1 MLNQLRRFS
10 YTICFLLLLIT
21 TGTLRFHRFAEG
33 LQRRIHVSD
42 DLNGDVDNEEGEE
55 LKQWGEKKPQNSESA
70 PPSNDVEKR
79 SPSDIQS
86 EMMRRVLGPVFGF
99 VKLRLGTRRTPEMVT
114 HVAKR
119 WVNLARSEGMDTK
132 FIGVDWTTIM
142 FTMEKGRDTTELK
155 KFLLEQE
162 EAYEIN
168 IGDQLF
174 RRPGDPPF
182 DEVFEIE
189 EEKSRHSEFSFND
202 PPTTSITRQVT
213 GHERTSLPLTLF
225 LLSFLVTL
233 LSFM

>member
-10 YTICFLLLLIT
+10 YTICFFLLLIA

-42 DLNGDVDNEEGEE
+42 DLNDVVDNEEGEE
-55 LKQWGEKKPQNSESA
+55 LKPANSESA
-70 PPSNDVEKR
+70 PPPNDVEKM

-119 WVNLARSEGMDTK
+119 WVNLARSEGMETK

-189 EEKSRHSEFSFND
+189 EEKSRHSE
-202 PPTTSITRQVT
+202 
-213 GHERTSLPLTLF
+213 L
-225 LLSFLVTL
+225 
-233 LSFM
+233 